1 MLAASSFIFRLACVL
16 LSAGFFVFCA
26 VGIDKVKLGLDLQ
39 DVVPSSSYIYDY
51 ALNTRDYFA
60 TYQVSLVSTGVNFR
74 ATTKNQALLEHE
86 FVTAPN
92 VNAEYG
98 SVNYLRYLADETTGK
113 VSGGEVC
120 GEDVVWLYDY
130 INLSD
135 ESLEEC
141 AYQLRRDFNFF
152 RAEVEVLSNVHECR
166 ATNGVRANYS

>member
-1 MLAASSFIFRLACVL
+1 M
-16 LSAGFFVFCA
+16 SA
-26 VGIDKVKLGLDLQ
+26 
-39 DVVPSSSYIYDY
+39 
-51 ALNTRDYFA
+51 
-60 TYQVSLVSTGVNFR
+60 GVNF
-74 ATTKNQALLEHE
+74 ATTTKNQALLEHD

-92 VNAEYG
+92 VNVDG
-98 SVNYLRYLADETTGK
+98 SVNYLRYFADEMTGK

-141 AYQLRRDFNFF
+141 ASINSDATLTSSEQKLKCFQ
-152 RAEVEVLSNVHECR
+152 NVHECR